1 MWFTSCWD
9 TDSQISMRKF
19 KTKYNKVA
27 SAMLTHN
34 KLLELIAK
42 EKKYTFISTGMSTMK
57 DISNAT
63 KIFKKH

>member
-57 DISNAT
+57 DISNAN